1 MVAKTL
7 EDSMNSIFKFQ
18 AIWESQKI
26 GCKWGEMLKVITDG
40 KINTWKPSNIR
51 EWG

>member
-18 AIWESQKI
+18 AIWESQKM
-26 GCKWGEMLKVITDG
+26 GCKWGEMLKS
-40 KINTWKPSNIR
+40 NQRWKNKHMKA
-51 EWG
+51 